1 VIEIA
6 DRFDLTE
13 RIGGGATADVYRAY
27 DRELDRDVVVR
38 LLHADAAR
46 DESYAERMQR
56 EAEAASGIH
65 HANIVETVDVGV
77 ADGRPFVVRELVR
90 GATLGDLLARR
101 GNFPEDE
108 TRRIGEQLAHGLAAA
123 HARGIL
129 HRDLNAGNVFVTP
142 EGSAKIADFGMS
154 TLGQHPAPEQVAGRP
169 IDERADVYGL
179 GAVLYQ
185 MVTGHAP
192 RGRPVPPSRLGARV
206 SEDLEAIVIRA
217 LANDPAS
224 RFPTAAAMGDALGA
238 VAPVP
243 VVARQRGV
251 SSLLAFLL
259 ALPLLLA
266 LLVAALTFERPA
278 PRDTA
283 VLSATTT
290 PAVLA
295 APAPTSLPPVETT
308 PEPTAQP
315 TPEGTA
321 EPSAP
326 PPPAAAPQAQTSS
339 TATVRAFYAFID
351 QKNYD
356 AAAELWSPRMTA
368 QYPPSTNIFGR
379 FERTREIVVRGL
391 AQAAE
396 GSNTATVTVDL
407 LEVLD
412 SGVTR
417 HWIGQWQLVWD
428 GSRWLMDAPNL
439 HPA

>member
-1 VIEIA
+1 MIEIG

-38 LLHADAAR
+38 LLRADVAS
-46 DESYAERMQR
+46 DESYVERMQR

-108 TRRIGEQLAHGLAAA
+108 VRRIGEQLARGLAAA

-142 EGSAKIADFGMS
+142 GGTAKIADFGMS

-185 MVTGHAP
+185 MLTGHAP
-192 RGRPVPPSRLGARV
+192 RGRLVPPSRLGARV

-217 LANDPAS
+217 LANDPAG
-224 RFPTAAAMGDALGA
+224 RFPTAAALGDTLGA
-238 VAPVP
+238 VAPGP

-295 APAPTSLPPVETT
+295 TPAPTSLPPVETT
-308 PEPTAQP
+308 PEPTAEP
-315 TPEGTA
+315 T
-321 EPSAP
+321 AP
-326 PPPAAAPQAQTSS
+326 PPPAAAVQAETSS
-339 TATVRAFYAFID
+339 TATVRAFYASID

-356 AAAELWSPRMTA
+356 AAAELWSPRMKA
-368 QYPPSTNIFGR
+368 QYSPSTNIHGR
-379 FERTREIVVRGL
+379 FDRTREIVVRGL
-391 AQAAE
+391 AQVAE
-396 GSNTATVTVDL
+396 GSNAATVTVDL